1 MSGNST
7 QFALR
12 AAQLAW
18 SDAWPAGAMVGLF
31 VIGVMIGRFLAILAK
46 ARGRQ
51 AILTFETVCLGL
63 AAAVPLASVPQAAL
77 MALAMGAQ
85 NGIVHRAGETK
96 TSLTYVTGTL
106 VNFGERLADAL
117 AGRGPASACLPYLSL
132 WAALVAGGGA
142 GAVAFGRWGIAALAL
157 PAIATALL
165 AMATA
170 APARRS

>member
-1 MSGNST
+1 
-7 QFALR
+7 
-12 AAQLAW
+12 
-18 SDAWPAGAMVGLF
+18 MVGLF
-31 VIGVMIGRFLAILAK
+31 VIGAMIGRFLAILAK

-63 AAAVPLASVPQAAL
+63 AAAVPLATPTGRAQ
-77 MALAMGAQ
+77 ALAMGAQ
-85 NGIVHRAGETK
+85 NGIVHRVGKTK

-165 AMATA
+165 AVATA
-170 APARRS
+170 APARGS